1 MKHNYYLFFGIF
13 FVVSITIAMFFDIGE
28 YVPEYTYDYTLPLTS
43 IWILGG
49 LFLLGFLA
57 GRFKRK
63 NNEDE
68 QD

>member
-1 MKHNYYLFFGIF
+1 
-13 FVVSITIAMFFDIGE
+13 MFFDIGE